1 MTNDEKIPLKVRP
14 HLLSFL
20 YEEFEGKEA
29 RYEGAKAL
37 SVNFQPH
44 SSIAKYI
51 KNNFKC
57 TKNTSLFLYIKI
69 EKNGLEK
76 SGQIY
81 YKYKGVINPL
91 LVDIHVSD
99 DFNTLI
105 EDMFRLSL
113 NYYLKGLTEQGS
125 TVNDAIWKFIDK
137 YNLLECGFDYENIR
151 QLYYRH
157 AKRPALKR
165 FQVKTSNRVGYHV
178 TA

>member
-1 MTNDEKIPLKVRP
+1 MTNHEKIPLKIRP

-29 RYEGAKAL
+29 NYEGTKAL
-37 SVNFQPH
+37 SVIFTPD

-57 TKNTSLFLYIKI
+57 NKNTNLFLFIKI
-69 EKNGLEK
+69 EKNGLQK
-76 SGQIY
+76 TGQVY
-81 YKYKGVINPL
+81 KKYKGTVEPL
-91 LVDIHVSD
+91 IVETFVVE

-113 NYYLKGLTEQGS
+113 NYYLKGLIDQGS
-125 TVNDAIWKFIDK
+125 SVNAAIWKFIEK
-137 YNLLECGFDYENIR
+137 YNLLECGFDYENLR

-157 AKRPALKR
+157 LKRPALKR
-165 FQVKTSNRVGYHV
+165 FQFQTANRVNHV